1 MRKGKM
7 ILLINNLKVKMMDNN
22 EIEGINFETIPS
34 KNFNKKN
41 VKICEKNNFS
51 K

>member
-1 MRKGKM
+1 M

-34 KNFNKKN
+34 KMFMKKN
-41 VKICEKNNFS
+41 VKISEKTIFQ